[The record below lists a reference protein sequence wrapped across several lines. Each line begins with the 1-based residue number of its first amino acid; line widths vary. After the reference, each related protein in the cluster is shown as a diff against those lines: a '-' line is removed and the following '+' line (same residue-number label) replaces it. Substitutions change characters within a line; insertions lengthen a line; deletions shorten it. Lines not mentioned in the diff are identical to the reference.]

1 MNRSIENVLIL
12 VDDLELHSDHSDLSL
27 IPELCS
33 DLSLI
38 PFKNKQCA
46 KGRQTPFAFG
56 GSSAGAGGK
65 SSLPSGQRARTG
77 AMAGERFCLWT

>member
-46 KGRQTPFAFG
+46 KGRQTPFG